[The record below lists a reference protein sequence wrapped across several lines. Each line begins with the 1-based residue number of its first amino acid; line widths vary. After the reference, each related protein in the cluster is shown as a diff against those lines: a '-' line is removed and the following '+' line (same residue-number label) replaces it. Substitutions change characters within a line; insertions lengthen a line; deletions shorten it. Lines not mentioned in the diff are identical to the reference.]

1 MARRPVFSVSQG
13 GYPLFDCEEIGFP
26 YFNGFSTAQ
35 KQRCIRSLHQ
45 AYLEKHPQAKLL
57 EISSQ
62 SETGLGVRLSAFH
75 LTRTLQSGKCVP
87 VEVAF
92 QAGKRFEHGGSYAD
106 LLDVPPGKAK
116 NDGRLKNSGDI
127 IGFTCDGVGFAA
139 EPKTFFYNWLYITA
153 LQEHRGLL
161 EGLLEYD
168 AFTDIAFNPQK
179 SLNCQAEAAAIC
191 VSLHRRGQLQAAL
204 ASPQSFLDAV
214 YRPQTEEAPRQLAFE
229 L

>member
-92 QAGKRFEHGGSYAD
+92 QAGKRFEHGGPYAD

-179 SLNCQAEAAAIC
+179 VPELSGRGGGDLRLPAPAGPAPGGVGQPAGVPGRGLPPPDGRSAAP
-191 VSLHRRGQLQAAL
+191 VG
-204 ASPQSFLDAV
+204 V
-214 YRPQTEEAPRQLAFE
+214 
-229 L
+229 